1 MPPTRPGPPRH
12 DPAWFTCIPP
22 RSLCASG
29 HNDARVDD
37 AAPRADQHL
46 APSSKPESKPN
57 PAPDG
62 LLPAHRCP
70 PGQLLHAPQTRAKT
84 ENPIGQH
91 PRPAASCFG
100 GYRTPAGAR
109 FPSHTRTF
117 RLTIGASDN
126 GHSLS
131 AIFPVSPPR
140 TAHFA
145 KEQSGTDSEKA
156 GDPDDRW
163 RDRPAT
169 VPLWVHLE
177 ERPRLAGHAAHA
189 KNSNSVT
196 GLSARSSAMQR
207 QTVRKSGPDDCSV
220 PHRRFLERLK

>member
-22 RSLCASG
+22 RSLCACG

-46 APSSKPESKPN
+46 TPSSKPESKPN

-84 ENPIGQH
+84 ENPIGQY

-109 FPSHTRTF
+109 FPSQTR
-117 RLTIGASDN
+117 
-126 GHSLS
+126 SLS
-131 AIFPVSPPR
+131 LYA
-140 TAHFA
+140 
-145 KEQSGTDSEKA
+145 Q
-156 GDPDDRW
+156 DPETR
-163 RDRPAT
+163 
-169 VPLWVHLE
+169 
-177 ERPRLAGHAAHA
+177 
-189 KNSNSVT
+189 
-196 GLSARSSAMQR
+196 RSSHNQIPVFHVRQAISGKTQLGT
-207 QTVRKSGPDDCSV
+207 QTVRELAVTWARTSFVKRWSWAQI
-220 PHRRFLERLK
+220 FLSYCRGGALVALWWLQGEAIERCAADLASLIRPVRP

>member
-46 APSSKPESKPN
+46 TPSSKPESKPN

-109 FPSHTRTF
+109 FPSQFQTSTPELRLPETGHSFMFWFPLGLAESGPAISGAGSKRPPF
-117 RLTIGASDN
+117 EDSVDERRAFSCGLLAIGKARSNSYIISPIDRRAELPDACRHRLT
-126 GHSLS
+126 LS
-131 AIFPVSPPR
+131 GRDAFTVDLPHAIDGYVSADGRVLP
-140 TAHFA
+140 
-145 KEQSGTDSEKA
+145 SG
-156 GDPDDRW
+156 
-163 RDRPAT
+163 
-169 VPLWVHLE
+169 
-177 ERPRLAGHAAHA
+177 
-189 KNSNSVT
+189 
-196 GLSARSSAMQR
+196 
-207 QTVRKSGPDDCSV
+207 
-220 PHRRFLERLK
+220 

>member
-1 MPPTRPGPPRH
+1 MGGSSVANGTPFATRHMP
-12 DPAWFTCIPP
+12 
-22 RSLCASG
+22 SLVS
-29 HNDARVDD
+29 N
-37 AAPRADQHL
+37 AAKSATFETFETQHFRDKTMS
-46 APSSKPESKPN
+46 A
-57 PAPDG
+57 
-62 LLPAHRCP
+62 PAHIR
-70 PGQLLHAPQTRAKT
+70 K
-84 ENPIGQH
+84 
-91 PRPAASCFG
+91 
-100 GYRTPAGAR
+100 
-109 FPSHTRTF
+109 F
-117 RLTIGASDN
+117 RLAIRAPDN